1 MKQQFLLQSLFISL
15 LLTLLWGCSDETITS
30 VIDGDKQSERLTV
43 IVTDGGYIPSEGE
56 DPLTRVKE
64 EDYKTTFTTGDKIG
78 LYAVKN
84 NAIITGYNNICL
96 TLAADGK
103 WTPPIGTELFYEGAD
118 ATYYAYYP
126 YQPSL
131 ASALVPSATDADGFF
146 ANVVAQWTPATDQ
159 GNYAKYTASDL
170 MTGIGAV
177 SGTPG
182 STHTLSFTFTH
193 QMALMVMD
201 LPKTKYV
208 LSTDASYTWLTDA
221 LDTEFNGFSP
231 YHLDAGVYRY
241 LIKPSQTNI
250 FLSGSYTN
258 ASSKTNEW
266 GLTPTIATGNYKS
279 FKVDNGNTVN
289 MTYTLAAGDFYMK
302 NGALVTKDKTKL
314 TEEEQANCIGIVFK
328 TGAYSGDNVADYDN
342 SISSIHAYVVALN
355 VSSSGPWGIA
365 NDKSDT
371 GANDLYRGYYNTK
384 TLLAYYKSLSSFAA
398 KSADDYNM
406 TCPLGEGK
414 SKWYL
419 PAEKQLE
426 EIYTLWKNGTLN
438 FLKAGAS
445 TDFYPN
451 GSGNYWLHSSTGIA
465 GGTARVL
472 VVHGGGWVG
481 DLYDRSNGANV
492 RSIFAF

>member
-1 MKQQFLLQSLFISL
+1 MKQHFLFQSLFIGL

-30 VIDGDKQSERLTV
+30 VTDSEKQSERLTV
-43 IVTDGGYIPSEGE
+43 IVTDGGYTASAGE
-56 DPLTRVKE
+56 DPLTRAKE
-64 EDYKTTFTTGDKIG
+64 EDYKTTFTAGDKIG

-84 NAIITGYNNICL
+84 NAIMTGCNNVCL

-103 WTPPIGTELFYEGAD
+103 WTPPTGTEIFYEGAD

-131 ASALVPSATDADGFF
+131 AGALVPSATDTDGFF

-170 MTGIGAV
+170 MTGKGTV

-193 QMALMVMD
+193 RMALMVMD
-201 LPKTKYV
+201 LPKAKYA
-208 LSTDASYTWLTDA
+208 LSTDANYTWLADA

-231 YHLDAGVYRY
+231 YHLDAGLYRY

-258 ASSKTNEW
+258 ASSTTNEW
-266 GLTPTIATGNYKS
+266 GITPTIAPGNYKS

-289 MTYTLAAGDFYMK
+289 NVTHTLAVGDFYMK
-302 NGALVTKDKTKL
+302 NGALVVGSKAEL

-328 TGAYSGDNVADYDN
+328 VGAYSGDIVADYDN
-342 SISSIHAYVVALN
+342 SILGIHAYVVALDGIPG
-355 VSSSGPWGIA
+355 GPWGKA

-384 TLLAYYKSLSSFAA
+384 TLLVYYKSLSSFAA
-398 KSADDYNM
+398 KAADDYNM
-406 TCPLGEGK
+406 TCPLGAGK

-419 PAEKQLE
+419 PAEKQLGD
-426 EIYTLWKNGTLN
+426 IHALWKDGTLN

-445 TDFYPN
+445 ADFYPN
-451 GSGNYWLHSSTGIA
+451 GSGNYWLHSSTGIV

-472 VVHGGGWVG
+472 SVHVNIIG
-481 DLYDRSNGANV
+481 DLSDRSNEAHV
-492 RSIFAF
+492 QSVFTF